1 MKTLTSFFCTATDTL
16 LPYKSRGKRTSKR
29 ERVRLNSELGTIK
42 SRKRKQVTYYYYT
55 TDDDEY
61 IGERR

>member
-1 MKTLTSFFCTATDTL
+1 VK
-16 LPYKSRGKRTSKR
+16 
-29 ERVRLNSELGTIK
+29 LNSELGTIK
-42 SRKRKQVTYYYYT
+42 SRKRKQVTYYT

>member
-1 MKTLTSFFCTATDTL
+1 LFCL
-16 LPYKSRGKRTSKR
+16 GERER
-29 ERVRLNSELGTIK
+29 ERVKLNSELGTIK